1 MDQAQGI
8 VIGHLV
14 IGGCRANMAEGRIDQ
29 VNDCGAPQDLTN
41 SDDALLRLSRDFRWI
56 SQIEAPDAPGF
67 FFYGAEVQAAAF
79 GHPLDSIPAAS
90 LSGKGFDRKTAF
102 MACAGE
108 SAEHLSRLE
117 WGDEELTDG
126 LAEDVPHGLA
136 APDCEALL
144 HLLGPD
150 DGPPQSW
157 MSGTRLSDGS
167 RILVPTN
174 LCLRRREVTPPS
186 AISTGCAAGPTRDA
200 ATLSALLELV
210 ERDAAAL
217 WWQGGNPGRPLSLE
231 TLARADA
238 ASLVARLRG
247 ETDNRAA
254 WLLDITSDLGIPVFA
269 AISFDKTGRGFASG
283 LAARLD
289 PAAAIRDA
297 LLELCQIE
305 LGHHIVAA
313 KQKVR
318 GEDALNDAD
327 RRKLLRSREIDAQRC
342 AWLHP
347 AGPPQDHPDAGAADP
362 AAGIDHIVGCMR
374 AIGVEPL
381 AVDLTRAAIGVP
393 VMRALAPGLQPFPS
407 TITTSRLAATISR
420 NHIRKDERRI
430 PLF

>member
-1 MDQAQGI
+1 M
-8 VIGHLV
+8 
-14 IGGCRANMAEGRIDQ
+14 N
-29 VNDCGAPQDLTN
+29 APDLSN
-41 SDDALLRLSRDFRWI
+41 ADDALLRLSGGFRWI

-67 FFYGAEVQAAAF
+67 FFFGAEVQAADF
-79 GHPLDSIPAAS
+79 GHPLDSMPAAS
-90 LSGKGFDRKTAF
+90 LSGKGIDRQTAF
-102 MACAGE
+102 TACVGE
-108 SAEHLSRLE
+108 GAEHLSRLE
-117 WGDEELTDG
+117 WGDEDLTEG
-126 LAEDVPHGLA
+126 LPDDVPHGLA
-136 APDCEALL
+136 APVCEALL
-144 HLLGPD
+144 QLLGPE
-150 DGPPQSW
+150 GGSPHSW
-157 MSGTRLSDGS
+157 MPGALLSDGS
-167 RILVPTN
+167 RILIPAN
-174 LCLRRREVTPPS
+174 LCLRRRDVTPPS

-238 ASLVARLRG
+238 AGLVARLRG
-247 ETDNRAA
+247 EADNRAA

-269 AISFDKTGRGFASG
+269 AISFDKTGGGFASG

-289 PAAAIRDA
+289 PAAAMRDA

-313 KQKVR
+313 KRKVR

-327 RRKLLRSREIDAQRC
+327 RRKLRRSREMDAQRC

-347 AGPPQDHPDAGAADP
+347 AGVPRDHPDADAVDP
-362 AAGIDHIVGCMR
+362 ASGIDHIVGRMQ

-381 AVDLTRAAIGVP
+381 TVDLTRAAIGVP
-393 VMRALAPGLQPFPS
+393 VMRALASGLQPFPS
-407 TITTSRLAATISR
+407 TISTARLAAARNR
-420 NHIRKDERRI
+420 NHIHKDDRKI